1 MRKVDYSKLMYDE
14 LEMLKASGKRPTL
27 LLHLCCAPCSS
38 YVIELLNSYFD
49 LSLYFYDPNIH
60 PREEYVRRRDEAQ
73 RYADTEN
80 IDFYEGPYDVERWH
94 ELTKDNKTDPE
105 KGDRCSLCYDMRLE
119 AAASFAR
126 ELQCKYFT
134 TVLSVSPHKD
144 ATRINETGHRLSK
157 ELGIKYLPAD
167 FKKKEGFKKTV
178 ELGKAYGF
186 YRQDYCGCIYSKRQ

>member
-14 LEMLKASGKRPTL
+14 LEVIKGSGKRPTL

-60 PREEYVRRRDEAQ
+60 PQEEYIRRRDEAQ
-73 RYADTEN
+73 SYAEAEN
-80 IDFYEGPYDVERWH
+80 IVFYEGPYDVERWH
-94 ELTKDNKTDPE
+94 ELTKDNKADPE
-105 KGDRCSLCYDMRLE
+105 KGGRCSICYDMRLE
-119 AAASFAR
+119 AAARFACSL
-126 ELQCKYFT
+126 ECEYFT

-144 ATRINETGHRLSK
+144 AGRINETGLRLS
-157 ELGIKYLPAD
+157 EGLGIRYLPAD

-178 ELGKAYGF
+178 EMGKASGF
-186 YRQDYCGCIYSKRQ
+186 YRQDYCGCVYSKR